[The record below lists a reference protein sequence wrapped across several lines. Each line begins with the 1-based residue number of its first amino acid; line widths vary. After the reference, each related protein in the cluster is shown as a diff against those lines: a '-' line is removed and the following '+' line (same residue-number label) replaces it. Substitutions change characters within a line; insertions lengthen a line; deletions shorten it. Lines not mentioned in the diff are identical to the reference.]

1 MIEPVYAAYL
11 VIDRVGKVVSESS
24 SAAELLKCS
33 SDGPLAGRS
42 FFDFFRRLPASV
54 SSYEPPASY
63 LEFEVELKSETADCF
78 LNVGI
83 FPAEHQ
89 NGSEPV
95 NLVFIRDVTEQRL
108 MENELSQ
115 ASRHYWTLFDASSD
129 AIFLE
134 TADGSIFDCNK
145 ACEKMYGYS
154 QSELLKMNARDL
166 VPGSVVE
173 MLENFTPELESARS
187 TGRSIQLDAAGRRK
201 DGSVFPSEVI
211 VNFIKINGH
220 ECYAV
225 TVRDIT
231 IRRELENS
239 RVRYETQVMQLQ
251 KLDHLGQ
258 MASGLANDFN
268 NLLTGIMGYS
278 DLMMRELPPDGG
290 CREKAR
296 RIVEAARKA
305 SEIIQQLMAYS
316 GRMPT
321 LYQKASIKN
330 ILREL
335 HPAMLQLAGNDIDL
349 QIAVDENLPDI
360 HIDPPMLK
368 QAILNVVKNSVE
380 AVVSDRKGSI
390 CITAFPGLATYYG
403 NEPGYFGPPIK
414 SGSYIAVK
422 ITDNGSGIDPENLN
436 RIFDPFFTT
445 RYAGRGLG
453 LSAVIGML
461 RSHRGAVMVTSQ
473 PGQGTDFA
481 VLLPIDSAGSFVD
494 AVQNRPAAEENCSSG
509 CALVI
514 DDDENVREILADNI
528 RMMGY
533 EVILAENGK
542 DGLNL
547 FKNLQRKLT
556 IVLTDL
562 LMPGMSGLDLIKEI
576 RWMNPEIPVIVC
588 TGIGNDEKRPE
599 LEKLGVSAILEK
611 PFSSRDL
618 EKHLTRIQLK
628 ARNRNNQS

>member
-1 MIEPVYAAYL
+1 LVEPVSAAYL

-24 SAAELLKCS
+24 SAAEVLRCVA
-33 SDGPLAGRS
+33 DGPLTGRS
-42 FFDFFRRLPASV
+42 LFDFFVRLPASV
-54 SSYEPPASY
+54 SNYEAPDSY
-63 LEFEVELKSETADCF
+63 LEFEAELKSDGSDCF

-83 FPAEHQ
+83 FPSEHH
-89 NGSEPV
+89 NGEEPV
-95 NLVFIRDVTEQRL
+95 NLVFIRDVTAQRM

-166 VPGSVVE
+166 VPGSAIE
-173 MLENFTPELESARS
+173 LIENCKPELESARAS
-187 TGRSIQLDAAGRRK
+187 GRSIQLEAAGRRK

-225 TVRDIT
+225 AVRDIT

-278 DLMMRELPPDGG
+278 DLMMRELPSDSG

-296 RIVEAARKA
+296 RIVDAARKA

-321 LYQKASIKN
+321 LYQKAGIKN

-335 HPAMLQLAGNDIDL
+335 HPAMLQLTGSDVDL
-349 QIAVDENLPDI
+349 QIAVDENLPEI

-380 AVVSDRKGSI
+380 SAVGERKCSI

-414 SGSYIAVK
+414 SGSYIAIK

-473 PGQGTDFA
+473 LGHGTDFA
-481 VLLPIDSAGSFVD
+481 ILLPVDSAGSFVD
-494 AVQNRPAAEENCSSG
+494 AAQSRPVEENFPSG